1 MLSTSN
7 LSAAQAETY
16 YTKEDYYSSE
26 EKAHPTKWMGK
37 GAAAL
42 GLSGVVSQQEF
53 SSLLS
58 GKAPDG
64 QSLSGKVVDP
74 EKRRAATD
82 FTFSA
87 PKSVSIAALVQQ
99 DERVMKAHHQAV
111 SKALSVLEERYAQTR
126 ISTPEGRQKV
136 VTGNIAAAVFTHS
149 TSREAEPQLH
159 SHCVVINTTQLP
171 DGRWFSLSNEAAIAN
186 QKLLGQIYQNE
197 LAVALQQHGYQ
208 IEQKPHGQFE
218 LKEYSPELL
227 TAFSTRRQQILKL
240 IEQWETTGSENN
252 RALREMA
259 TLVSRKRK
267 PKELDEGVLQRG
279 WNALIQLKGLELPEL
294 PTEQTQLIQISLS
307 AQDLLESAIKHCG
320 ERESVFRQTKLERFV
335 FEHQLGVSNFDAIEQ
350 AINES
355 PDLLRVE
362 GNKFTTQAAL
372 NLELN
377 TIRLMQQGRGQVEP
391 IVPSRT
397 LVEYLEGQ
405 SLTSE
410 QQRAVEL
417 VATTSDQ
424 MMAWQG
430 VAGAGKTYA
439 LNALKELAQG
449 QGYEVRGLAPS
460 AEAAHGLGEALGI
473 ETETVAGLLV
483 SQPADHPPTPTLWIV
498 DEAGLLSMKDAHALL
513 RRAVLEQ
520 ARVLL
525 VGDTRQ
531 LSAVEAGNP
540 FKSLQ
545 AGGITT
551 AYLETHRRQQSKVL
565 RSAVELVAQG
575 QVEDGIE
582 LLEQANCIKELA
594 EAGERNEQVAQDYLR
609 LPAGEREKTLIL
621 AGTNQER
628 LELTQKIRAGL
639 QVEGE
644 LGPDS
649 FILQSLRRKDLT
661 TAQSAYASSYT
672 PGDVLVPVQDYRKQ
686 GLYRAEKYT
695 VLTVDQDANRLILE
709 TPNGSVLSIDPA
721 QCPRK
726 SVFTI
731 QAIPIAVGDNLRW
744 TRNNRKANIR
754 NGQTVVVTQVEPD
767 GSATVLDVE
776 GRTRA
781 IQLSGKQY
789 LDYAWVSTTYSS
801 QGKTAN
807 RVLALLG
814 DTTHREAFYVAI
826 SRAKHELTLY
836 TAGREELM
844 RLAQVSKAKENVSD
858 YVPLFEQVTNYD
870 QPRQYPQPSARI
882 DARALGGRIGDRIAE
897 QLAAPAGRA
906 SGEYS
911 TSAASGARRAGF
923 ERGFGDLTAA
933 LEPQLEPFSGAVA
946 EYRDQR
952 ELLGCAGDL
961 AGAAATINRG
971 LEQLEQSAQDRT
983 RLAAAVDGLL
993 KALGRQNRLD
1003 RRETKQ
1009 PEAADIGEASR
1020 LVGAIATSNGEIHN
1034 SSPPPEISTRERY
1047 LQIWQ
1052 KYSREVSC
1060 SNPAE
1065 LDFKVGRRAYEA
1077 GFSQKE
1083 IALML
1088 AAGSPTVRHMMQG
1101 QRKSQATKYV
1111 NRVAQMSCQRPQRQ
1125 TQLRLHQRQ
1134 QMELGD

>member
-37 GAAAL
+37 GTTLL
-42 GLSGVVSQQEF
+42 GLSGAVSQQDF

-99 DERVMKAHHQAV
+99 DGQVMESHHQAV
-111 SKALSVLEERYAQTR
+111 VKALSVLEERYAQTR
-126 ISTPEGRQKV
+126 ISTSEGRQKV

-159 SHCVVINTTQLP
+159 SHCVVMNATQLP
-171 DGRWFSLSNEAAIAN
+171 NGRWFSLSNEAAIAN

-197 LAVALQQHGYQ
+197 LAVALQQRGYQ
-208 IEQKPHGQFE
+208 IEQKNHGQFE
-218 LKEYSPELL
+218 LKGYPPELL

-240 IEQWETTGSENN
+240 IEQWEATGSENN

-294 PTEQTQLIQISLS
+294 PTERTQPTQVSSS
-307 AQDLLESAIKHCG
+307 AQDLLESAIQHCG
-320 ERESVFRQTKLERFV
+320 ERESVFRQTRLERFV
-335 FEHQLGVSNFDAIEQ
+335 FEHQLGATNFDAIEQ
-350 AINES
+350 AIAES
-355 PDLLRVE
+355 PELLRVE
-362 GNKFTTQAAL
+362 DGKFTTQAAL

-377 TIRLMQQGRGQVEP
+377 TIRLMQQGRGQVEA
-391 IVPSRT
+391 IVPSGT
-397 LVEYLEGQ
+397 LADSLSEH
-405 SLTSE
+405 SLTNE
-410 QQRAVEL
+410 QQLAVEL
-417 VATTSDQ
+417 AASTSDQ

-473 ETETVAGLLV
+473 ETETVAGLLI
-483 SQPADHPPTPTLWIV
+483 SQPANRPPTPTLWIV

-513 RRAVLEQ
+513 RRAALEQ

-582 LLEQANCIKELA
+582 LLEQANCIKALA
-594 EAGERNEQVAQDYLR
+594 EAGERSERIAQDYLSM
-609 LPAGEREKTLIL
+609 PAGEREKTLIL

-639 QVEGE
+639 QVKGE

-649 FILQSLRRKDLT
+649 FVLQSLRRKDLT
-661 TAQSAYASSYT
+661 TAQASYASAYL

-695 VLTVDQDANRLILE
+695 VLTVEQDANRLILE
-709 TPNGSVLSIDPA
+709 TPSGSVLSIDPA

-726 SVFTI
+726 SVFTT
-731 QAIPIAVGDNLRW
+731 QAIPIAVGDKLRW

-754 NGQTVVVTQVEPD
+754 NGQTVVVTQIEPD
-767 GSATVLDVE
+767 GSATVVDAE

-781 IQLSGKQY
+781 LQLGGKQY

-814 DTTHREAFYVAI
+814 NTTHREAFYVAI

-844 RLAQVSKAKENVSD
+844 QLAQVSRAKENVSD

-870 QPRQYPQPSARI
+870 QQRQHPQPIARI
-882 DARALGGRIGDRIAE
+882 DARALGGHIGDRIAE
-897 QLAAPAGRA
+897 QLAAAAGRD

-911 TSAASGARRAGF
+911 ASAASGARRAGF

-933 LEPQLEPFSGAVA
+933 LEPQLEPLSGAVA

-961 AGAAATINRG
+961 AGAAATINCG

-983 RLAAAVDGLL
+983 RLAAAVDGFL
-993 KALGRQNRLD
+993 KAFGRQD
-1003 RRETKQ
+1003 RWQREDKQ
-1009 PEAADIGEASR
+1009 LGSTSVRESPGF
-1020 LVGAIATSNGEIHN
+1020 VGANSSFAGEIR
-1034 SSPPPEISTRERY
+1034 SPSLPPEISTRERY
-1047 LQIWQ
+1047 LQMWQ
-1052 KYSREVSC
+1052 QYSREVSC
-1060 SNPAE
+1060 SNSAE
-1065 LDFKVGRRAYEA
+1065 LDFKVGRRAFEA
-1077 GFSQKE
+1077 GISQKE

-1101 QRKSQATKYV
+1101 GRKSQATKYV
-1111 NRVAQMSCQRPQRQ
+1111 NQVARLSCQDLQQQRQ
-1125 TQLRLHQRQ
+1125 SKTARSH

>member
-16 YTKEDYYSSE
+16 YTKEDYYFSE
-26 EKAHPTKWMGK
+26 EKAHPTKWVGK
-37 GAAAL
+37 GTTLL
-42 GLSGVVSQQEF
+42 GLSGAVSRQDF
-53 SSLLS
+53 SSLLA

-64 QSLSGKVVDP
+64 QSLSGKVVAP

-99 DERVMKAHHQAV
+99 DERVLETHHQAV
-111 SKALSVLEERYAQTR
+111 NRALSVLEERYAQTR
-126 ISTPEGRQKV
+126 VSTSEGRQKI

-159 SHCVVINTTQLP
+159 SHCVVMNATQLP
-171 DGRWFSLSNEAAIAN
+171 DGRWFSLSNEAAMAN
-186 QKLLGQIYQNE
+186 QKLLGQIHQNE

-240 IEQWETTGSENN
+240 IEQWEATGSENN

-294 PTEQTQLIQISLS
+294 PSDQSQTVQMTPS
-307 AQDLLESAIKHCG
+307 APDLLESAIQHCG
-320 ERESVFRQTKLERFV
+320 EREPVFRQTQLERFV

-350 AINES
+350 AIAENPE
-355 PDLLRVE
+355 LLRVE
-362 GNKFTTQAAL
+362 DGKLTTQATL

-377 TIRLMQQGRGQVEP
+377 TIRLMLQGRGQVEP
-391 IVPSRT
+391 IVPSHT
-397 LVEYLEGQ
+397 LADYLVGQ
-405 SLTSE
+405 SLTAE
-410 QQRAVEL
+410 QKRAVEL
-417 VATTSDQ
+417 AATTPDQ

-430 VAGAGKTYA
+430 VAGTGKTYA

-449 QGYEVRGLAPS
+449 QGVEVRGLAPS

-473 ETETVAGLLV
+473 KTETVAGLLV

-513 RRAVLEQ
+513 RRAALEQ
-520 ARVLL
+520 ARMLL

-545 AGGITT
+545 AGGITI

-582 LLEQANCIKELA
+582 LLEQANCIQELA
-594 EAGERNEQVAQDYLR
+594 EAGERSERITQDYLS
-609 LPAGEREKTLIL
+609 LPTEEREKTLIL

-628 LELTQKIRAGL
+628 LELIQKIRAGL
-639 QVEGE
+639 QVEGS

-649 FILQSLRRKDLT
+649 FIVKSLRRKDLT
-661 TAQSAYASSYT
+661 AAQSNYASAYA

-731 QAIPIAVGDNLRW
+731 QAIPIAVGDKLRG
-744 TRNNRKANIR
+744 TPNNRKANIR
-754 NGQTVVVTQVEPD
+754 NGQTVLVTQIEPD
-767 GSATVLDVE
+767 GSAIVIDAE
-776 GRTRA
+776 GKTRA
-781 IQLSGKQY
+781 IQLTGKQY

-801 QGKTAN
+801 QGKTTN
-807 RVLALLG
+807 RLLALLG
-814 DTTHREAFYVAI
+814 NTIHREAFYVAI

-844 RLAQVSKAKENVSD
+844 RLAQVSRAKENVSD
-858 YVPLFEQVTNYD
+858 YVPLFEQV
-870 QPRQYPQPSARI
+870 RRSLAKSLPSR
-882 DARALGGRIGDRIAE
+882 
-897 QLAAPAGRA
+897 
-906 SGEYS
+906 
-911 TSAASGARRAGF
+911 
-923 ERGFGDLTAA
+923 
-933 LEPQLEPFSGAVA
+933 
-946 EYRDQR
+946 
-952 ELLGCAGDL
+952 
-961 AGAAATINRG
+961 
-971 LEQLEQSAQDRT
+971 
-983 RLAAAVDGLL
+983 
-993 KALGRQNRLD
+993 
-1003 RRETKQ
+1003 
-1009 PEAADIGEASR
+1009 
-1020 LVGAIATSNGEIHN
+1020 
-1034 SSPPPEISTRERY
+1034 
-1047 LQIWQ
+1047 
-1052 KYSREVSC
+1052 
-1060 SNPAE
+1060 
-1065 LDFKVGRRAYEA
+1065 
-1077 GFSQKE
+1077 
-1083 IALML
+1083 
-1088 AAGSPTVRHMMQG
+1088 
-1101 QRKSQATKYV
+1101 
-1111 NRVAQMSCQRPQRQ
+1111 
-1125 TQLRLHQRQ
+1125 
-1134 QMELGD
+1134 

>member
-1 MLSTSN
+1 
-7 LSAAQAETY
+7 
-16 YTKEDYYSSE
+16 
-26 EKAHPTKWMGK
+26 
-37 GAAAL
+37 
-42 GLSGVVSQQEF
+42 
-53 SSLLS
+53 
-58 GKAPDG
+58 
-64 QSLSGKVVDP
+64 
-74 EKRRAATD
+74 
-82 FTFSA
+82 
-87 PKSVSIAALVQQ
+87 
-99 DERVMKAHHQAV
+99 
-111 SKALSVLEERYAQTR
+111 
-126 ISTPEGRQKV
+126 
-136 VTGNIAAAVFTHS
+136 
-149 TSREAEPQLH
+149 
-159 SHCVVINTTQLP
+159 
-171 DGRWFSLSNEAAIAN
+171 
-186 QKLLGQIYQNE
+186 
-197 LAVALQQHGYQ
+197 
-208 IEQKPHGQFE
+208 
-218 LKEYSPELL
+218 
-227 TAFSTRRQQILKL
+227 
-240 IEQWETTGSENN
+240 
-252 RALREMA
+252 MA

-294 PTEQTQLIQISLS
+294 PIEQPQSILATST
-307 AQDLLESAIKHCG
+307 AKDLLDSAIQHCG
-320 ERESVFRQTKLERFV
+320 ERESVFRQTKVERFV
-335 FEHQLGVSNFDAIEQ
+335 FEHQLGASNFDAIEQ
-350 AINES
+350 AIAENSE
-355 PDLLRVE
+355 LLRVE
-362 GNKFTTQAAL
+362 DGKFTTQAAL

-377 TIRLMQQGRGQVEP
+377 TIRLMQQGRGQVEA

-410 QQRAVEL
+410 QKRAVEL
-417 VATTSDQ
+417 VATTPDQ

-449 QGYEVRGLAPS
+449 QGVEVRGLAPS
-460 AEAAHGLGEALGI
+460 AEAAHGLGEALDI

-498 DEAGLLSMKDAHALL
+498 DEAGLLSMEDAHALL
-513 RRAVLEQ
+513 RRAALEQ

-531 LSAVEAGNP
+531 ISAVEAGNP

-594 EAGERNEQVAQDYLR
+594 EAGARSEQIAQEYLN
-609 LPAGEREKTLIL
+609 LSVGKREKTLIL
-621 AGTNQER
+621 ASTNQER

-639 QVEGE
+639 QVQGE

-649 FILQSLRRKDLT
+649 FILKSLCRKDLT
-661 TAQSAYASSYT
+661 TAQSAYASAYA
-672 PGDVLVPVQDYRKQ
+672 PGDMLVPVQDYRLQ

-695 VLTVDQDANRLILE
+695 VLTVDQEANRLILE
-709 TPNGSVLSIDPA
+709 TPSGSVLSIDPA

-726 SVFTI
+726 SVFTT
-731 QAIPIAVGDNLRW
+731 QAIPIAVGDKLRW

-754 NGQTVVVTQVEPD
+754 NGQTVLVTQIEPD
-767 GSATVLDVE
+767 GSATVVDAE

-781 IQLSGKQY
+781 INLSGKQY

-814 DTTHREAFYVAI
+814 NTIHREAFYVAI

-844 RLAQVSKAKENVSD
+844 RLAQVSRAKENVSD
-858 YVPLFEQVTNYD
+858 YVPLFEQVTNHD
-870 QPRQYPQPSARI
+870 QPRQHPQPITRI
-882 DARALGGRIGDRIAE
+882 DARALGGNIGDRIAE
-897 QLAAPAGRA
+897 QLTAAAGRD

-911 TSAASGARRAGF
+911 ASPPSRARRTGP
-923 ERGFGDLTAA
+923 ERGFSDLTAA
-933 LEPQLEPFSGAVA
+933 LEQQLAPLSGAVA

-961 AGAAATINRG
+961 AGAAAAVNRD

-983 RLAAAVDGLL
+983 RLAAAVDLFL
-993 KALGRQNRLD
+993 KALGQQNR
-1003 RRETKQ
+1003 RQREAQQ
-1009 PEAADIGEASR
+1009 PGTASVTESPGFIGANSSVE
-1020 LVGAIATSNGEIHN
+1020 GEIR
-1034 SSPPPEISTRERY
+1034 SPSPPPGISIRERY
-1047 LQIWQ
+1047 LQMWQ
-1052 KYSREVSC
+1052 RYSRNVSC
-1060 SNPAE
+1060 ANPAE
-1065 LDFKVGRRAYEA
+1065 LDFKVGRQAFEA
-1077 GFSQKE
+1077 GIGQKE

-1088 AAGSPTVRHMMQG
+1088 AVGSPTVKHMMQG
-1101 QRKSQATKYV
+1101 QRKSQATKYI
-1111 NRVAQMSCQRPQRQ
+1111 NRVAQLSCQRPQRQ
-1125 TQLRLHQRQ
+1125 TQLRLHRRQ

>member
-26 EKAHPTKWMGK
+26 EKTHPTKWMGK
-37 GAAAL
+37 GAILL
-42 GLSGVVSQQEF
+42 GLPGAVSQQDF
-53 SSLLS
+53 SSLLA

-99 DERVMKAHHQAV
+99 DDRVMEAHHQAV

-136 VTGNIAAAVFTHS
+136 GTGNIAAAVFTHS

-159 SHCVVINTTQLP
+159 SHCVVMNATQLP

-197 LAVALQQHGYQ
+197 LAVALQQHGYT

-218 LKEYSPELL
+218 LKGYSPELL
-227 TAFSTRRQQILKL
+227 AAFSTRRQQILKL
-240 IEQWETTGSENN
+240 IEQWEATGSENN

-294 PTEQTQLIQISLS
+294 PSEQPQSILATST
-307 AQDLLESAIKHCG
+307 AKDLLESAIQHCG

-335 FEHQLGVSNFDAIEQ
+335 FEHQLGVSNFDALEQ

-355 PDLLRVE
+355 PELLRVE
-362 GNKFTTQAAL
+362 DGKFTTQAAL

-377 TIRLMQQGRGQVEP
+377 TIRLMQQGRGHIGA
-391 IVPSRT
+391 IVPNGT
-397 LVEYLEGQ
+397 LAEYLEGQ
-405 SLTSE
+405 FLTAE

-417 VATTSDQ
+417 AATITDQ

-439 LNALKELAQG
+439 LNALKEMAQK
-449 QGYEVRGLAPS
+449 QGFEVRGLAPS
-460 AEAAHGLGEALGI
+460 AEAAHGLGEALRI

-498 DEAGLLSMKDAHALL
+498 DEAGLLSMKDAHGLL
-513 RRAVLEQ
+513 RRAALEQ

-575 QVEDGIE
+575 KVEDGIE
-582 LLEQANCIKELA
+582 LLEQANCIQEWA
-594 EAGERNEQVAQDYLR
+594 EAGERSERIAQDYLS

-628 LELTQKIRAGL
+628 LELTQNIRAGL
-639 QVEGE
+639 QVEGK

-649 FILQSLRRKDLT
+649 FILQSLRQKDLT
-661 TAQSAYASSYT
+661 TAQSSYASAYA
-672 PGDVLVPVQDYRKQ
+672 PGDLLVPVQDYRKQ
-686 GLYRAEKYT
+686 ELYRAEKYT
-695 VLTVDQDANRLILE
+695 VLTVDQDANRLALE
-709 TPNGSVLSIDPA
+709 TPSGSVLSIDPA
-721 QCPRK
+721 RCPRK
-726 SVFTI
+726 SVFTT
-731 QAIPIAVGDNLRW
+731 QAIPIAVGDKLRW
-744 TRNNRKANIR
+744 TRNNRKANVR
-754 NGQTVVVTQVEPD
+754 NGQTIVMTQIEPD
-767 GSATVLDVE
+767 GSAMVVDAE
-776 GRTRA
+776 GKTRA
-781 IQLSGKQY
+781 IQLTGKQY

-814 DTTHREAFYVAI
+814 NTTHREAFYVAI

-836 TAGREELM
+836 TAGRESLM
-844 RLAQVSKAKENVSD
+844 RLAQVSRAKENVSD
-858 YVPLFEQVTNYD
+858 YVPLFEQVTNHE
-870 QPRQYPQPSARI
+870 QPRQYPQPIARI
-882 DARALGGRIGDRIAE
+882 DARTLGGRIGNRIAE
-897 QLAAPAGRA
+897 QLAATTGRD
-906 SGEYS
+906 SREYPVS
-911 TSAASGARRAGF
+911 SPSRARRAGV
-923 ERGFGDLTAA
+923 ERGFGDLAAA
-933 LEPQLEPFSGAVA
+933 LEQQLEPLSGAVA

-952 ELLGCAGDL
+952 ELLGYAGDL
-961 AGAAATINRG
+961 AGAATTINRG

-983 RLAAAVDGLL
+983 RLAAAVDYLL
-993 KALGRQNRLD
+993 AAFGQQNR
-1003 RRETKQ
+1003 RQREGQQ
-1009 PEAADIGEASR
+1009 PGTTSVRDSPGFIGANSGSE
-1020 LVGAIATSNGEIHN
+1020 GEIR
-1034 SSPPPEISTRERY
+1034 SPSPPPKISTRERY
-1047 LQIWQ
+1047 LQMWQ
-1052 KYSREVSC
+1052 QYSREVSC

-1065 LDFKVGRRAYEA
+1065 LDFKVGRRAFEA
-1077 GFSQKE
+1077 GVSQKE

-1088 AAGSPTVRHMMQG
+1088 AVGSPTVKQMMQG

-1111 NRVAQMSCQRPQRQ
+1111 NQVARLSCQDLQQRIQ
-1125 TQLRLHQRQ
+1125 PKKTRSHQL
-1134 QMELGD
+1134 ESGD